1 MRLPISHTR
10 SLPAAPR
17 KLAAPL
23 HRAAKLPRQQ
33 HGLTMQARAIAQS
46 LLLTI
51 DRALAEGSMLLQAQH
66 SDVDAVADIFLGT
79 TAPDIDEPDDGRDAF
94 AELVQMA
101 VEADPS
107 LAERAKSHYSAST
120 SLLGGYC

>member
-1 MRLPISHTR
+1 
-10 SLPAAPR
+10 
-17 KLAAPL
+17 
-23 HRAAKLPRQQ
+23 
-33 HGLTMQARAIAQS
+33 
-46 LLLTI
+46 
-51 DRALAEGSMLLQAQH
+51 MLLQAQH
-66 SDVDAVADIFLGT
+66 SDMEAVADILLDT
-79 TAPDIDEPDDGRDAF
+79 SAPDIDEPDDSRDAF